1 MDQLNKHAM
10 SDLFSVM
17 VIMIYS
23 IFFQGFSSLEKKQ
36 TEAPLLDMFHI
47 CFSFSLPGII
57 VVQMTFWS
65 GGTQA
70 ANEVF
75 VCVAQINQ

>member
-10 SDLFSVM
+10 SDLFTYSHYDLL

-23 IFFQGFSSLEKKQ
+23 LFFQGFFSLEKKQ

-47 CFSFSLPGII
+47 CFFIQSAGDNFCPNDILGCRHTGC
-57 VVQMTFWS
+57 Q
-65 GGTQA
+65 
-70 ANEVF
+70 
-75 VCVAQINQ
+75 